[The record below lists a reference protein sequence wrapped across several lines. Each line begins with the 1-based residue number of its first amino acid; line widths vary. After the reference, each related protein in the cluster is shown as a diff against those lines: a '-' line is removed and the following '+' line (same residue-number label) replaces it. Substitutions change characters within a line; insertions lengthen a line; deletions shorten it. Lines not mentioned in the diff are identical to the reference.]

1 MQTHDQHRPP
11 VSRTIIATTLAAAV
25 PSSPAL
31 AVLPVQDG
39 DLAFSARPDN
49 PIGIGSSVPASD
61 QASNISEANTHSR
74 ISPRLPEPETASDS
88 PQHLLHAALRA
99 LHTGR
104 TGEAQEALERAETR
118 LLSHSV
124 YPMQIGQL
132 STEPSVSRI
141 AEARQSLGRGD
152 LAQAAHLAEMALPLV
167 STTPMVS

>member
-1 MQTHDQHRPP
+1 
-11 VSRTIIATTLAAAV
+11 
-25 PSSPAL
+25 
-31 AVLPVQDG
+31 
-39 DLAFSARPDN
+39 
-49 PIGIGSSVPASD
+49 
-61 QASNISEANTHSR
+61 
-74 ISPRLPEPETASDS
+74 
-88 PQHLLHAALRA
+88 LRA